1 MVKQP
6 YKEKD
11 IPLFFV
17 TDSMGK
23 GEDKKIRKCDMERKE
38 GQKMQFCEWR
48 TSLMIQ
54 YEICSLLFFLLK
66 KDFVK
71 AENVKIIKG
80 NSYYYKRRSLF
91 LYKDSL
97 RLTKEVLNAR
107 EGPEYDSGG

>member
-38 GQKMQFCEWR
+38 GQKMQFCE
-48 TSLMIQ
+48 
-54 YEICSLLFFLLK
+54 
-66 KDFVK
+66 
-71 AENVKIIKG
+71 
-80 NSYYYKRRSLF
+80 
-91 LYKDSL
+91 
-97 RLTKEVLNAR
+97 
-107 EGPEYDSGG
+107 